1 LSDPIEVYPRPARA
15 TLLGLS
21 PEALLGSALVEAV
34 RHVLRDEL
42 AAQREAASAPPKTPW
57 MTPPAAARA
66 TGVPVKSIRAWA
78 RSGRVSKRLKN
89 RSADP
94 KQQKFLVNIQEVI
107 AVAERAEGPT
117 GPGGGLQ
124 ERAQARVQEILDART
139 GTGR

>member
-1 LSDPIEVYPRPARA
+1 LSDPIEVHLRPARPP
-15 TLLGLS
+15 LLGLS

-34 RHVLRDEL
+34 RYVLKDEL
-42 AAQREAASAPPKTPW
+42 AAQREAASAPPKSPW
-57 MTPPAAARA
+57 MTPPAAARV

-94 KQQKFLVNIQEVI
+94 KQQKFLVNIEEVI
-107 AVAERAEGPT
+107 AVAERSEAAGPR
-117 GPGGGLQ
+117 GGLQ